1 MSLHV
6 RSSSPHLI
14 ISSSSGLR
22 GSRNCSGHWHYP
34 QLPRLCLGNEHSCE
48 RSHAINRFGSRLRR
62 HWRRGTNI
70 LSLGGYENGKGRER
84 LDFMFWILEWKYFT
98 RSIFRSRIILEQAFG
113 TARVYSVEGNVFFG
127 SARHFEVK
135 IFIFSLFLSSALLS
149 ERTSF
154 RASLFLLPGLWP
166 CLSTCIRCVFFLFSI
181 CPVRF

>member
-6 RSSSPHLI
+6 RSSSPHLL

-135 IFIFSLFLSSALLS
+135 IFIFHYFFHLH
-149 ERTSF
+149 
-154 RASLFLLPGLWP
+154 
-166 CLSTCIRCVFFLFSI
+166 FFLNARAFVQACFS
-181 CPVRF
+181 CPVSGRAYLRV